1 MSAFFAALGAWLKS
15 LFSTPKKAAG
25 TTGAAAILAATAAF
39 VGPWEGERTEAYLDR
54 IASPPVWTVC
64 YGETRG
70 VKPGDRYTSAQCSEM
85 LMDALADYRAPLIA
99 CIPALPSQ
107 PAGVQVALVSWTY
120 NVGAGAA
127 CSSTLANRANAGDWI
142 AACNQL
148 PRWNKA
154 GGRVVAGLTNRRAAE
169 QKLCLNALKGA

>member
-1 MSAFFAALGAWLKS
+1 MIGTRPSRPGVAYARIS
-15 LFSTPKKAAG
+15 LTA

-54 IASPPVWTVC
+54 VASPPVWTVC

-70 VKPGDRYTSAQCSEM
+70 VKAGDQYSSAECSAM
-85 LMDALADYRAPLIA
+85 LMTALGQYRDQLTRCVPT
-99 CIPALPSQ
+99 LPMQ
-107 PAGVQVALVSWTY
+107 PEGVQVALTSWTY

-127 CSSTLANRANAGDWI
+127 CVSTLAKKANAGDWRG
-142 AACNQL
+142 ACNEL

-154 GGRVVAGLTNRRAAE
+154 GGQVVRGLTNRRAAE
-169 QKLCLNALKGA
+169 QKICLEAVP